1 MRRRD
6 RKVRAG
12 VAMAALCCA
21 AAWVEAQG
29 GVSFPAISPQA
40 IVDHVK
46 VLASDEFE
54 GRAPGSRGEERTIA
68 YLVEQF
74 KALGLKPGNTDGT
87 YIQDVPLVGITAD
100 PAMSLTFKKAT
111 TSHALAYRDDFVAW
125 TRRVVDRVALDE
137 SELVFVGYGV
147 AAPEYAWDDYK
158 GVDVSG
164 KTLVM
169 LVGDP
174 PVPDPA
180 DPAALDPKTFG
191 GRAMT
196 YYGRWTYKFE
206 MGAEKKAAGVLLV
219 HETGPA
225 GYPFSVVQG
234 MGGEK
239 FDMLTPDKNMG
250 RAAVEG
256 WMTLD
261 RARQLFALAGHDFE
275 ALKKQAATRAFT
287 PVTLGATASIAIRNT
302 VRTVDSRN
310 VVARLE
316 GSDPALK
323 EEHVIYTAHWDH
335 FGIGVPVNGDA
346 IYNGALDN
354 ASGTGALVEMARAFT
369 KVTPPPKRSVL
380 FLAVTAEEQ
389 SLLGS
394 DYYARHPIY
403 PLARTLAAIN
413 IDSLNIYGRT
423 ADLTVVGLGNSD
435 LDDYASAAAAEQ
447 QRTVKGDPAPER
459 GGYYRSDHFPFARQG
474 VPALNAGGGRDFIG
488 KPPDYAK
495 QIRETYTAKHYHQPS
510 DEYRPDWDLGGAIED
525 LQLLL
530 RVGYRVANADS
541 YPAWKPGTEFKAK
554 REQMLKEAG
563 PR

>member
-1 MRRRD
+1 MRRCD
-6 RKVRAG
+6 RTVRAG
-12 VAMAALCCA
+12 AALAACA
-21 AAWVEAQG
+21 VGAAWAQAQG
-29 GVSFPAISPQA
+29 AVTFPAVSPQA

-46 VLASDEFE
+46 VLASDAFE

-74 KALGLKPGNTDGT
+74 RVLGLQPGNTDGT
-87 YIQDVPLVGITAD
+87 YIQKVPLVGVTAD
-100 PAMSLTFKKAT
+100 PAMSLAFEKGT
-111 TSHALAYRDDFVAW
+111 TSQTLAYRDDFVAW
-125 TRRVVDRVALDE
+125 TRRVVDRVALDDA
-137 SELVFVGYGV
+137 ELVFVGYGV
-147 AAPEYAWDDYK
+147 AAPEFAWDDYK
-158 GVDVSG
+158 GVDLSG
-164 KTLVM
+164 KMLVM

-180 DPAALDPKTFG
+180 DPSRLDPKTFG

-206 MGAEKKAAGVLLV
+206 MGAEKRAAGVLLV

-239 FDMLTPDKNMG
+239 FDLLTPDRNMA
-250 RAAVEG
+250 RAAIEG
-256 WMTLD
+256 WMALD
-261 RARQLFALAGHDFE
+261 RAKQLFTMAGHDFE
-275 ALKKQAATRAFT
+275 ALKKQAATRAFA
-287 PVTLGATASIAIRNT
+287 PVPLGATASIVIRNSL
-302 VRTVDSRN
+302 RTVDSHN

-316 GSDPALK
+316 GSDQALK
-323 EEHVIYTAHWDH
+323 EEHVVYTAHWDH
-335 FGIGVPVNGDA
+335 FGIGAPVNGDR

-354 ASGTGALVEMARAFT
+354 ASGTGALVELARAFT
-369 KVTPPPKRSVL
+369 KVAPPPRRSIL

-394 DYYARHPIY
+394 DFYARHPIY

-413 IDSLNIYGRT
+413 VDSLNIYGRT

-435 LDDYASAAAAEQ
+435 LDDYAAAAAAEQ
-447 QRTVKGDPAPER
+447 RRRVGGDPEPER

-474 VPALNAGGGRDFIG
+474 VPALNAGGGSEFIG
-488 KPPDYAK
+488 RPPDYAK
-495 QIRETYTAKHYHQPS
+495 QIREAYTAKHYHQPS

-530 RVGYRVANADS
+530 KVGYRVANADR
-541 YPAWKPGTEFKAK
+541 YPEWKGGTEFKAR

-563 PR
+563 VR